1 VSPVL
6 ADVAWW
12 GPLAIIGGAV
22 LGFLAGY
29 LLLALVGSPTGDGSR
44 AADRIRFERTSKT
57 NYPRPNL
64 AAFVVVICIVAL
76 VVGLALGLSA
86 D

>member
-22 LGFLAGY
+22 LGLAAGF
-29 LLLALVGSPTGDGSR
+29 LLLALVGSPTGGGSR
-44 AADRIRFERTSKT
+44 PADRIRFERTSKT

-64 AAFVVVICIVAL
+64 AAFVVVICVVAL

>member
-1 VSPVL
+1 VSL
-6 ADVAWW
+6 ILGDIAWW

-22 LGFLAGY
+22 LGVAAGF
-29 LLLALVGSPTGDGSR
+29 LLLAIVGSPSGGGSR
-44 AADRIRFERTSKT
+44 GADRIRFERTSKT

-64 AAFVVVICIVAL
+64 AAFVVLICLVAL